1 MKLIKT
7 IFAFLVG
14 LALFYSPVSAETCI
28 DNDGPYINGY
38 CDHWGNHIPGY
49 ISNDSWM
56 IGMPTYVIGKMVF
69 YGPQAMDATAEYR
82 GIDYDEMGCPFGG
95 ISLMSPIDI
104 GQLAYLKINDI
115 WYGPFC
121 TVDCARRGDMYS
133 VVVIRDEV
141 VEVNYKFAERLGMV
155 TTLSDGTYAVNKW
168 SISNVEVYIPPRSR
182 PGIKFPTTEPID
194 FSEYWL
200 ERIEYVYHEEPTV
213 IPIEGGWKTYGLD
226 EYWYPNKRHYV
237 FWLNFNKI
245 TIR

>member
-182 PGIKFPTTEPID
+182 QIG
-194 FSEYWL
+194 
-200 ERIEYVYHEEPTV
+200 RAHV
-213 IPIEGGWKTYGLD
+213 
-226 EYWYPNKRHYV
+226 
-237 FWLNFNKI
+237 
-245 TIR
+245 